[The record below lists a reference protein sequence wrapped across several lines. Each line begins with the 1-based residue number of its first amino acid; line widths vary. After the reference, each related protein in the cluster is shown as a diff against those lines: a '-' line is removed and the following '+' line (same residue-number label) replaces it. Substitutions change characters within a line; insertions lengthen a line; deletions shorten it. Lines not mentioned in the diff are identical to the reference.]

1 MADVIPH
8 EFEETVDISTLKP
21 HPANAR
27 EGDVGAIHTSLEAI
41 GFYGAILAQK
51 STRRILAG
59 HHRLLAARE
68 AGIESL
74 PTIWLDVDDAT
85 ALAVL
90 VGDNRT
96 AELATW
102 NDPMLLATLQQIQ
115 NDGLLA
121 GTGYDGDDLDRLIAD
136 ANPNFD
142 PLDEPE
148 GSRLDKLAPVTCPSC
163 GHEFEPKK

>member
-8 EFEETVDISTLKP
+8 EFEDDVDVTSLKP
-21 HPANAR
+21 HPSNPR
-27 EGDVGAIHTSLEAI
+27 EGDVGAIHTSIDAL
-41 GFYGAILAQK
+41 GFYGAVLAQK

-68 AGIESL
+68 SGIETL
-74 PTIWLDVDDAT
+74 PVIWLDVDDDVAR
-85 ALAVL
+85 AILIS
-90 VGDNRT
+90 DNRT
-96 AELATW
+96 GELATW

-115 NDGLLA
+115 TDGLLA

-136 ANPNFD
+136 ANPTFD
-142 PLDEPE
+142 ALGEDE

-163 GHEFEPKK
+163 GHEFEPTK